1 MRLTDEKLEL
11 LSEEIIDLLKDQ
23 DAIDYETRVQA
34 MHLVAGVIRHDLKI
48 EEDIE
53 QEAEKIIRSY
63 SRNIPKGS
71 PEWQTILDQ
80 TKQEIANRRNYV
92 I

>member
-1 MRLTDEKLEL
+1 MRLTEEKIGL
-11 LSEEIIDLLKDQ
+11 LCEEITDKLKSQ
-23 DAIDYETRVQA
+23 EAIDYKTRVRVMRLIA
-34 MHLVAGVIRHDLKI
+34 DVIRNDLKI

-53 QEAEKIIRSY
+53 REAEKVIRSY
-63 SRNIPKGS
+63 SKNIPKGS

-80 TKQEIANRRNYV
+80 TKRDIANRRNYV